1 MKVIRRSI
9 LGSLLAALMMLC
21 LAPPASAQQPE
32 TDYLSELQRIAG
44 ESADYQQTPTETDF
58 RVLALDPFQCT
69 LYPSVVHLRTS
80 SGRRS
85 VGAKPYTS
93 CLAGAPSII
102 SQTSTLYIV
111 EFAGVVYKRM
121 TSATATSRGVRS
133 LNQRNV
139 EWFCVNSN
147 SSRFQ
152 QETKG
157 YSVQAGRTYQSAVIT
172 ARVDLACG
180 Y

>member
-1 MKVIRRSI
+1 MIRRAI
-9 LGSLLAALMMLC
+9 AACLLAVLTVLC
-21 LAPPASAQQPE
+21 SAAPASAQEPD
-32 TDYLSELQRIAG
+32 TDYLDDLQRIAG
-44 ESADYQQTPTETDF
+44 ESADYQQDPSAGELRT
-58 RVLALDPFQCT
+58 LALDPFQCT
-69 LYPSVVHLRTS
+69 LYPSVVHFRTS

-93 CLAGAPSII
+93 CRAGAPSII

-111 EFAGVVYKRM
+111 EFAGAVYKNM
-121 TSATATSRGVRS
+121 ASQTATSRGVRT
-133 LNQRNV
+133 LNQKNV
-139 EWFCVNSN
+139 EWFCKNSN